1 MEAIASIAAATAP
14 YAGAI
19 ALAGAAVSTLSTI
32 QATQAQKQ
40 ASQLQASRLAI
51 QAEQAKLQG
60 RQNALNYNNQ
70 ANQVFERQQQLA
82 ATARA
87 RAAAAGIDPLT
98 GSPMSIQQADALRA
112 GREFQI
118 SKENAELALSA
129 GFAASQDLRAASAIA
144 GGYSTTS
151 GYLSAIGTGLMGVSR
166 FGETAKPPAT
176 PRINPRSGE
185 FMGSLEF

>member
-1 MEAIASIAAATAP
+1 MEAVAAVAAATAP

-19 ALAGAAVSTLSTI
+19 ALAGAAVSTLSAI
-32 QATQAQKQ
+32 QANQARKQ
-40 ASQLQASRLAI
+40 ESQLQASRLAI

-98 GSPMSIQQADALRA
+98 GSPMSVQQADALRA

-118 SKENAELALSA
+118 AKENAELAVYGGL
-129 GFAASQDLRAASAIA
+129 AASQDLRAASAIA
-144 GGYSTTS
+144 GSYSTTS
-151 GYLSAIGTGLMGVSR
+151 GNLAAIGTGLMSVAK
-166 FGETAKPPAT
+166 FGESAT
-176 PRINPRSGE
+176 PKINPRSYNI
-185 FMGSLEF
+185 LVDR

>member
-1 MEAIASIAAATAP
+1 MEAVAAVAAATAP

-19 ALAGAAVSTLSTI
+19 ALAGAAVSTLSAI
-32 QATQAQKQ
+32 QANQARKQ
-40 ASQLQASRLAI
+40 ESQLQASRLAI

-98 GSPMSIQQADALRA
+98 GSPMSVQQADALRA

-118 SKENAELALSA
+118 AKENAELAVY
-129 GFAASQDLRAASAIA
+129 
-144 GGYSTTS
+144 GYSTTS
-151 GYLSAIGTGLMGVSR
+151 GNLAAIGTGLMSVAR